1 MRQKKSSADIMLRNL
16 LGMIVTITLLLG
28 IVIIIAVGKQLLTE
42 ANNNSANVINS
53 LKKAEIDGDDDWE
66 NWRKNSTIDTSS
78 SYVYVNNARKDAK
91 VKYYYSPDAHD
102 LLAVKPRKLP
112 IFANIYYRQGRGLLL
127 RRTGHARGI
136 HYTLWQSLDYHLEV
150 LERVIEATIAVLV
163 VTLIATPF
171 YVRRLTRRLTDPLT
185 TLSESTQVAAAA
197 TEPGSMQL
205 PVPEQPAEVT
215 ELANNFNV
223 LLKLLGE
230 RQEQQKLF
238 VMNAAH
244 ELRTPIATIRSHAQ
258 LIERRAAE
266 HPEIVAKS
274 VHYITEESRLMQQLL
289 EQLLQISR
297 ADRSV
302 ADAHPLDL
310 SATVTGITQKLAG
323 TMTQTLQVQIAPGVQ
338 VLSSEVA
345 IEQIAGNLLTNAAK
359 YSPADSEVTVTLK
372 QDGSNCV
379 LTVSDQGAG
388 ISDEDKAHIF
398 ERFYRSADVRG
409 SIPGTGLGLAIADRL
424 AQNNGGHLEVADNQP
439 QGASFRLIL
448 PLLRTSPDAN

>member
-1 MRQKKSSADIMLRNL
+1 MRHNKSSAAIMLRNL

-28 IVIIIAVGKQLLTE
+28 LVIIIAVGKQLLTE
-42 ANNNSANVINS
+42 ATSNSQHVIDS
-53 LKKAEIDGDDDWE
+53 LKEAEIDGNDDWE

-78 SYVYVNNARKDAK
+78 SYVYVFNARKDAK
-91 VKYYYSPDAHD
+91 VKHYYSPDARD
-102 LLAVKPRKLP
+102 LLAVTPRKLP
-112 IFANIYYRQGRGLLL
+112 LFSKLYYRPGRGLLL
-127 RRTGHARGI
+127 RQTGHARGI
-136 HYTLWQSLDYHLEV
+136 RYTLWQSMDYHLEV
-150 LERVIEATIAVLV
+150 LERVIQAILAVLLI
-163 VTLIATPF
+163 TLVATPF

-185 TLSESTQVAAAA
+185 TLSRSTQVAAAA

-205 PVPEQPAEVT
+205 PVPTQPTEVT
-215 ELANNFNV
+215 ELAGNFNV

-258 LIERRAAE
+258 LIERRAAD

-302 ADAHPLDL
+302 ADTHPLNL
-310 SATVTGITQKLAG
+310 SNTLNTITQKIAS
-323 TMTQTLQVQIAPGVQ
+323 TMTQSLQVNIAPDIQ
-338 VLSSEVA
+338 IMSSEVA
-345 IEQIAGNLLTNAAK
+345 IEQIAGNLITNAAK
-359 YSPADSEVTVTLK
+359 YSPANSEVTIQLQLRGT
-372 QDGSNCV
+372 SECV
-379 LTVSDQGAG
+379 LAVSDQGVG

-398 ERFYRSADVRG
+398 ERFYRGADVRG
-409 SIPGTGLGLAIADRL
+409 AIPGTGLGLAIADRL
-424 AQNNGGHLEVADNQP
+424 AKNNGGHLEVQDNQP
-439 QGASFRLIL
+439 EGTTFLLVLPIL
-448 PLLRTSPDAN
+448 KA